1 MRLNRYLKGRNI
13 HTSLL
18 IQNEE
23 KNDELSQMIDDSMKW
38 EAKAKQNEDLLA
50 LLSGIDEQ
58 QNEKV

>member
-58 QNEKV
+58 QIEKV